1 MPNTLA
7 AITAALTE
15 TFPIDASMI
24 TPDRSFEDL
33 GLDSLALVEMGL
45 ILQERTGVT
54 LDEGDLPK
62 TVGELVVL
70 LEAAQA
76 DGSTTVTA

>member
-1 MPNTLA
+1 
-7 AITAALTE
+7 
-15 TFPIDASMI
+15 MI